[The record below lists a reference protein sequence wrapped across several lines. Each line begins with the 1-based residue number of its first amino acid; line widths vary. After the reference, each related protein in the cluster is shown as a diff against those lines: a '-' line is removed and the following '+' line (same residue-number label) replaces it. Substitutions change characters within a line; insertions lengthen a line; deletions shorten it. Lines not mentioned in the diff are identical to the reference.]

1 MIVVSDTSCISNL
14 LSIGLEDL
22 LPRLFGEVLIP
33 PAVRSELLRFH
44 VRVPDFVRCVAPAG
58 TGEMARLS
66 EELDLGEAEAI
77 CLALELKAD
86 RLLIDEALGRAAA
99 LREGIRI
106 IGLVGVLVTA
116 KRAGHL
122 GCVCPVLRQLE
133 VDAGFYLSA
142 ALKEDVLRAVD
153 EV

>member
-1 MIVVSDTSCISNL
+1 
-14 LSIGLEDL
+14 
-22 LPRLFGEVLIP
+22 
-33 PAVRSELLRFH
+33 
-44 VRVPDFVRCVAPAG
+44 
-58 TGEMARLS
+58 
-66 EELDLGEAEAI
+66 
-77 CLALELKAD
+77 
-86 RLLIDEALGRAAA
+86 LIDEAPGRAAA
-99 LREGIRI
+99 LREGIPI

-122 GCVCPVLRQLE
+122 GCVGPVLPQLE